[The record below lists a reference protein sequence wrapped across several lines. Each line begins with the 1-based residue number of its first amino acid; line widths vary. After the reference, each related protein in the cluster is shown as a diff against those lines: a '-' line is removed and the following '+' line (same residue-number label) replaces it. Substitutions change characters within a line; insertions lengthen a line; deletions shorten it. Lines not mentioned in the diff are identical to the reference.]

1 MQAHRSI
8 RMRQIQGVKIVP
20 KFPAYFQ
27 LASTDD
33 LVENVRKQSTACVRL
48 AIAHLALHSEDNG
61 LYHSEQY
68 GDLRSVDIIHVL
80 H

>member
-1 MQAHRSI
+1 
-8 RMRQIQGVKIVP
+8 
-20 KFPAYFQ
+20 
-27 LASTDD
+27 